1 MNIPSDLKIE
11 IVTGGLLPSINRSLI
26 INAEGFCE
34 YSKTE
39 AGKIGKPPLEKKQF
53 TLLESDLET
62 IWKAVIGND
71 FFNLQE
77 TYINE
82 EIKDGLFLI
91 VFIQG
96 DEKKHQVTIEN
107 EKVDA
112 INSII
117 SVIES
122 LTPIKE
128 KFIILLNKPG
138 RSE

>member
-1 MNIPSDLKIE
+1 MKAIKYSLLFIAVFCADRLYAQQYALDDTSGSAYAEKLGASYTAKNELFLDELKKATTE
-11 IVTGGLLPSINRSLI
+11 RSLWR
-26 INAEGFCE
+26 
-34 YSKTE
+34 YYE
-39 AGKIGKPPLEKKQF
+39 AKY
-53 TLLESDLET
+53 
-62 IWKAVIGND
+62 KAI
-71 FFNLQE
+71 FKAL
-77 TYINE
+77 NE